1 MIRTKR
7 VLGTVSVIAVAAAAA
22 HLFLDGLAGSLI
34 PLQAVIQNRTGADPA
49 ILGILVSVALASASL
64 FQPMGARLA
73 QRFGDGSLAITGAF
87 LAAAGYGLLPAVG
100 HPAQAIAAV
109 VAGGLGS
116 AMFHPAAGALVAR
129 SAPAGQES
137 LPVAVFSAV
146 GMAGA
151 ALVPVAVLSGV
162 TSLAGAAAVPF
173 TVPLLAVATGLLF
186 SRAVRRAAPRGHRDS
201 ATSSSV
207 HNPSMV
213 MPVAAAALLSLT
225 GVTVM
230 ASTPLILAADLGATH
245 ALLGYSV
252 AAYSASAAVGG
263 ILLALWVRRAKLR
276 TVMLSAAGAGVLV
289 SLAIPYVP
297 QAWTPAAMAVAGTGL
312 AGTLPLLVTSAKK
325 TGETSVGPAF
335 ARILGVASGL
345 GAVGYTGIGLLQEP
359 FGYGPIL
366 TLTTVVAGTAALILL
381 TRLPEAPGSAET
393 AIRAALNNCPCS
405 GSACNTVQ
413 NEPQPV

>member
-1 MIRTKR
+1 MIRAKR
-7 VLGTVSVIAVAAAAA
+7 VLGTVSVIAVAAGAA

-49 ILGILVSVALASASL
+49 VLGVLVSVALASASL
-64 FQPMGARLA
+64 FQPLGARLA
-73 QRFGDGSLAITGAF
+73 QRFGDGALAITGAI
-87 LAAAGYGLLPAVG
+87 LAAAGYGLLPAAV

-109 VAGGLGS
+109 AAGGLGS

-151 ALVPVAVLSGV
+151 ALVPVAVLGSV

-173 TVPLLAVATGLLF
+173 TVPLLAIAVGLLF
-186 SRAVRRAAPRGHRDS
+186 SRTVRRAAPHVQKDS
-201 ATSSSV
+201 ATSVSV
-207 HNPSMV
+207 DNPSMV

-225 GVTVM
+225 GVTAM

-245 ALLGYSV
+245 ALLGYAV

-263 ILLALWVRRAKLR
+263 ILLALWTRRAKLR
-276 TVMLSAAGAGVLV
+276 TVMLFATGAGVLASL
-289 SLAIPYVP
+289 SLAYVP
-297 QAWTPAAMAVAGTGL
+297 PAWTPIFLAVVGAGL

-325 TGETSVGPAF
+325 AGETSVGPAF
-335 ARILGVASGL
+335 ARILGLASGL
-345 GAVGYTGIGLLQEP
+345 GAVGYTGIGLLQEA
-359 FGYGPIL
+359 FGYASIL
-366 TLTTVVAGTAALILL
+366 TFTSSAAGVTALILL
-381 TRLPEAPGSAET
+381 TRLQEPRDSAET
-393 AIRAALNNCPCS
+393 AMHAAINRCPC
-405 GSACNTVQ
+405 GGCACSTV
-413 NEPQPV
+413 EKDLRPV

>member
-1 MIRTKR
+1 
-7 VLGTVSVIAVAAAAA
+7 
-22 HLFLDGLAGSLI
+22 
-34 PLQAVIQNRTGADPA
+34 
-49 ILGILVSVALASASL
+49 
-64 FQPMGARLA
+64 
-73 QRFGDGSLAITGAF
+73 
-87 LAAAGYGLLPAVG
+87 
-100 HPAQAIAAV
+100 
-109 VAGGLGS
+109 AGGLGS

-151 ALVPVAVLSGV
+151 ALVPVAVLGSV

-173 TVPLLAVATGLLF
+173 TVPLLAVAVGLLF
-186 SRAVRRAAPRGHRDS
+186 SRTVRSAAPHEHKYPTPSGS
-201 ATSSSV
+201 AD
-207 HNPSMV
+207 NPSMV

-230 ASTPLILAADLGATH
+230 ASAPLILAADLGATH

-263 ILLALWVRRAKLR
+263 ILLALWVRRVKLR
-276 TVMLSAAGAGVLV
+276 TVMLSAAGAGVLA
-289 SLAIPYVP
+289 SLAMPYVP
-297 QAWTPAAMAVAGTGL
+297 LAWTPAAMAIAGAGL

-325 TGETSVGPAF
+325 AGETSVGPAF

-359 FGYGPIL
+359 FGYAPIL
-366 TLTTVVAGTAALILL
+366 TLTSAAAGTAALILL

-393 AIRAALNNCPCS
+393 AIHAALSRCPCA
-405 GSACNTVQ
+405 GSTCSTVQ
-413 NEPQPV
+413 KEPLPV